1 MKKPVFMFLLGV
13 LMVAILAACQP
24 VEKTQP
30 QAYNMLPQI
39 SVNGTGKVYL
49 VPDIAY
55 VYIGV
60 RSQADDVA
68 TALNENNAQAQAIAN
83 TLKERNVAAEDIQ
96 TTAFNVYP
104 QQEYLPSGEIGKTFY
119 VVENTVFVKVRELQN
134 LGSMLD
140 AVVRSGANSIN
151 GISFDV
157 QDRASAEAE
166 ARRLA
171 IEDAKAKAVELAANA
186 GVELGDLYSASVY
199 SSGGAMPVFEAKGGA
214 AYDST
219 APIAAGQLVI
229 QADANMTYY
238 IK

>member
-1 MKKPVFMFLLGV
+1 MKKAALIALLGV
-13 LMVAILAACQP
+13 LALGILAACQP
-24 VEKTQP
+24 VTPPP
-30 QAYNMLPQI
+30 QGTNFPPQI
-39 SVNGTGKVYL
+39 SVSGTGKVYL

-68 TALNENNAQAQAIAN
+68 TALSQNNAQAQAIAN
-83 TLKERNVAAEDIQ
+83 TLKERNVAPEDIQ

-104 QQEYLPSGEIGKTFY
+104 QQEYLPSGETGKTFY
-119 VVENTVFVKVRELQN
+119 VVENTVFVKVRDLSN
-134 LGSMLD
+134 LGTLLD

-166 ARRLA
+166 ARKLA
-171 IEDAKAKAVELAANA
+171 VEDAKAKAVELAALS
-186 GVELGDLYSASVY
+186 GVELGELYSVSVY

-214 AYDST
+214 AYDSA

-238 IK
+238 IKQ